1 MRMFAIL
8 APRVLLVISVIVVRY
23 LFDPYTGLIVII
35 AGDSASYSLD
45 LCDRIR
51 HPFCCG
57 FLCLDYNIARG
68 VLQRLFCLQLRPLR
82 IGHVLDRLLHVV
94 HLKHGA
100 IIGDDVYNN
109 VYLPARKK
117 IKSAETIGYIGGT
130 MMGVGVGLAA
140 GDLVSSA
147 LYGTTGDSRRYLVY
161 GGITLVGLIP
171 TLVSFSMVK
180 N

>member
-1 MRMFAIL
+1 MKRLILILIAATGFALNSNAQFIDNGGELYVENNMFYL
-8 APRVLLVISVIVVRY
+8 NGMPLNDGEVL
-23 LFDPYTGLIVII
+23 
-35 AGDSASYSLD
+35 
-45 LCDRIR
+45 
-51 HPFCCG
+51 
-57 FLCLDYNIARG
+57 
-68 VLQRLFCLQLRPLR
+68 
-82 IGHVLDRLLHVV
+82 
-94 HLKHGA
+94 A

-180 N
+180 NGRSAYTRIAETYNKCTGRTTELNLGPAGSGLGIALNF

>member
-1 MRMFAIL
+1 MKRLILILIAATGFALNSNAQFIDNGGELYVENNMFYL
-8 APRVLLVISVIVVRY
+8 NGMPLNDGEVL
-23 LFDPYTGLIVII
+23 
-35 AGDSASYSLD
+35 
-45 LCDRIR
+45 
-51 HPFCCG
+51 
-57 FLCLDYNIARG
+57 
-68 VLQRLFCLQLRPLR
+68 
-82 IGHVLDRLLHVV
+82 
-94 HLKHGA
+94 A

-140 GDLVSSA
+140 GDLISSA

-180 N
+180 NGRSAYTRIAETYNKGTGRTTELNLGPASSGLGIALNF